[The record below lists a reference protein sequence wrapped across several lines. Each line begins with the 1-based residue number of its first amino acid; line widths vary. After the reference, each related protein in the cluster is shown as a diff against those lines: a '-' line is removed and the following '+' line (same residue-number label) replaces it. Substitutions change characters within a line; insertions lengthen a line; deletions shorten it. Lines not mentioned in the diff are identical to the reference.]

1 MKRYSFMNESFSPLS
16 IRLNDSKNN
25 KVAKII
31 LFPHD
36 GDNEPHIHI
45 DSTKLGGKIGLYL
58 RTSEKYYNHD
68 GWTDKFKSSKMK
80 KFFNELLDLSDEDG
94 VTYWLKIVLLWN
106 KNHKY
111 GPKHCQ
117 LNIKNSHP
125 DYTKLP

>member
-1 MKRYSFMNESFSPLS
+1 
-16 IRLNDSKNN
+16 
-25 KVAKII
+25 
-31 LFPHD
+31 
-36 GDNEPHIHI
+36 
-45 DSTKLGGKIGLYL
+45 
-58 RTSEKYYNHD
+58 
-68 GWTDKFKSSKMK
+68 MK

-117 LNIKNSHP
+117 LSIKDSHP